1 MVQLVS
7 IPLTGFTFPIN
18 SITIIF
24 AESCLIN
31 GRFGYS
37 FCITQIKEVAQLKTR
52 YNQLVDFSDN
62 DLHNINPELF
72 SSEGFFWIV
81 SASSTAF
88 AMEEM
93 KQYLQEDDEKFQEKL
108 TITTEKLKSSI
119 ISGEISAEDQEMIKE
134 IALNNIKQIRD
145 FVNSNCLIF
154 NYKNVTVLAKTIAT
168 YWLTNKLIELEFQN
182 VLSEEEMRSVYVFLD
197 TVIND
202 HEEIDA
208 IEKKIKADQELSM
221 DEKVYLRGS
230 WQRGL
235 YFWGRLYQEMYLLSE
250 KIIPFQKNLS

>member
-1 MVQLVS
+1 M
-7 IPLTGFTFPIN
+7 
-18 SITIIF
+18 
-24 AESCLIN
+24 
-31 GRFGYS
+31 
-37 FCITQIKEVAQLKTR
+37 KTR
-52 YNQLVDFSDN
+52 YNQLIDFSDQ
-62 DLHNINPELF
+62 DLNNINPKLF
-72 SSEGFFWIV
+72 SSEGFFWVV
-81 SASSTAF
+81 SASTTAY

-93 KQYLQEDDEKFQEKL
+93 YQYLQKDDADFREKL
-108 TITTEKLKSSI
+108 NKTTEMLKASI
-119 ISGEISAEDQEMIKE
+119 INGEVSPEEMETAKEKALENIKE
-134 IALNNIKQIRD
+134 IRS

-182 VLSEEEMRSVYVFLD
+182 VLSEEEMRSVYIFLD

-202 HEEIDA
+202 HEEIEI
-208 IEKKIKADQELSM
+208 IEKKIKDGSELSM

-250 KIIPFQKNLS
+250 KIIPFKKQLS

>member
-1 MVQLVS
+1 M
-7 IPLTGFTFPIN
+7 
-18 SITIIF
+18 
-24 AESCLIN
+24 
-31 GRFGYS
+31 
-37 FCITQIKEVAQLKTR
+37 KTR
-52 YNQLVDFSDN
+52 YNQLIDFSDN

-154 NYKNVTVLAKTIAT
+154 NYKNVTILAKTIAT

-208 IEKKIKADQELSM
+208 IEKKIKADQELS
-221 DEKVYLRGS
+221 
-230 WQRGL
+230 
-235 YFWGRLYQEMYLLSE
+235 
-250 KIIPFQKNLS
+250 

>member
-1 MVQLVS
+1 M
-7 IPLTGFTFPIN
+7 
-18 SITIIF
+18 
-24 AESCLIN
+24 
-31 GRFGYS
+31 
-37 FCITQIKEVAQLKTR
+37 KTR
-52 YNQLVDFSDN
+52 YNQLIDFSDN
-62 DLHNINPELF
+62 DLNNINPKLF

-81 SASSTAF
+81 SASTTAF

-93 KQYLQEDDEKFQEKL
+93 YQYLEEDNKEFKENL
-108 TITTEKLKSSI
+108 EVSTEKLKTSI
-119 ISGEISAEDQEMIKE
+119 IKGEVSAEDQEAAME
-134 IALNNIKQIRD
+134 IALNNVKKIKD

-168 YWLTNKLIELEFQN
+168 YWLTNKLIELEFQD
-182 VLSEEEMRSVYVFLD
+182 VLSEEETRSVYVFLD

-202 HEEIDA
+202 HEEIDI
-208 IEKKIKADQELSM
+208 IEKKLKDGIELSM

-250 KIIPFQKNLS
+250 KVIPFNKQLV